1 MSQSREMAEL
11 MNAVMAVIAM
21 AAILWT
27 GYDLHRRRRGPF

>member
-1 MSQSREMAEL
+1 L
-11 MNAVMAVIAM
+11 VNALIACAAM